1 MIQALLR
8 KVLADIGSHKLQYG
22 LIFTMLALATM
33 ILTIALAVQRSAD
46 APWDRTFEATNGP
59 HVWLVSSHYEVDLSP
74 VEAHEAVAE
83 SSGPI
88 PALDSHPLVL
98 AGEKYDIFLYGMAE
112 RPAVAHPLVAAGR
125 WLDSAGLDEI
135 VLDFSLATYFDL
147 GVGDTVHILTAAG
160 ERPLQV
166 VGLAVT
172 AHWVPY
178 DDNTRD
184 LAPGVAYI
192 LPETLA
198 EIEPDPAHRLKVIG
212 LRLREPGESRD
223 FVKMAH
229 VLLDNQ
235 LLTSLEWQ
243 LLRELATFG
252 NRINVLFLS
261 FFSFLGLV
269 AVGFIIANN
278 IGGQVLAQ
286 YREIGL
292 LKAIGFRPGQVTLL
306 FVLEHLVV
314 GLPAAVVG
322 LLLGTIAAPVFTSPI
337 AHLLNT
343 PPAAFSDPWLLLTI
357 FATIEGAVV
366 LFTLVPAWH
375 GGRIDTVQAISV
387 GFAQTYRSASRLG
400 RLAAWF
406 RLPPVIVLGI
416 KDVFARP
423 WRTAIT
429 IVGLLLT
436 IQVAIFAVGAR
447 ATLANLAEN
456 RVYFQGTPAD
466 IRLARHFV
474 PDSDVRTL
482 LSDQEEVTGYYS
494 EMVFYGWAAGHT
506 DTPVVGR
513 ALDDAYDSFDFF
525 VQEGR
530 FFSAPGE
537 AVAAAG
543 LMQMLGAEIG
553 DEITLLVGG
562 RPLVV
567 TIVGRHMEIN
577 NVGRVLLTSL
587 ETYQE
592 QIDPAA
598 RPGIYGLALAPGSD
612 SAALQEKLRRA
623 GGGQF
628 TIQVTPTE
636 PHASAMQLQQI
647 VVSLALLLLVVA
659 AVNLLSATLLSVRE
673 RVRDFG
679 IQKTLGMTPAQ
690 IAAGVATAVSTVALL
705 AVLAGIPLGWLG
717 YNLFMTAVSREI
729 GAGAGFAQMNGRL
742 LLLLLPGAV
751 AVAILSSALPARQA
765 AGIEVADALRY
776 E

>member
-1 MIQALLR
+1 MFQALLR
-8 KVLADIGSHKLQYG
+8 KAVADIGSHKLQYG

-33 ILTIALAVQRSAD
+33 MLTIALAVQRSAD

-59 HVWLVSSHYEVDLSP
+59 HVWLVSSHYDVDFTP
-74 VEAHEAVAE
+74 VETHKAVVQ

-88 PALDSHPLVL
+88 PAVANHPLVL
-98 AGEKYDIFLYGMAE
+98 DGEKHDIFLYGMAE
-112 RPAVAHPLVAAGR
+112 RPPVARPQVADGR
-125 WLDSAGLDEI
+125 WLHDGTQDEI
-135 VLDFSLATYFDL
+135 VLDFSLATYYNL
-147 GVGDTVHILTAAG
+147 AVGNTVHILTAAG

-172 AHWVPY
+172 AHWLPY

-184 LAPGVAYI
+184 LAPGVAYVS
-192 LPETLA
+192 PQTLA
-198 EIEPDPAHRLKVIG
+198 AIEPDPAWRLKVLG
-212 LRLREPGESRD
+212 LRLREPADSRS
-223 FVKMAH
+223 FVEEAH

-235 LLTSLEWQ
+235 LETSLEWQ

-261 FFSFLGLV
+261 FFSFLGLA

-292 LKAIGFRPGQVTLL
+292 LKAIGFQPGQVTLL
-306 FVLEHLVV
+306 FLLEHLAV

-322 LLLGTIAAPVFTSPI
+322 LALGTVAAPLFTSPI

-343 PPAAFSDPWLLLTI
+343 APPTFLDFWLLLTI
-357 FATIEGAVV
+357 FTIIEGAVV

-387 GFAQTYRSASRLG
+387 GFAQTHRNASRFG
-400 RLAAWF
+400 RLAA
-406 RLPPVIVLGI
+406 RLGLPPVIVLGV

-423 WRTAIT
+423 LRTAIT
-429 IVGLLLT
+429 IIGLLLT

-447 ATLANLAEN
+447 TTLAKLGEN

-466 IRLARHFV
+466 VRLARHFV
-474 PDSDVRTL
+474 PDDAVRTL
-482 LSDQEEVTGYYS
+482 LAGQEEVTGYYS
-494 EMVFYGWAAGHT
+494 ELIFYGWAANHT
-506 DTPVVGR
+506 DTPIVGR
-513 ALDDAYDSFDFF
+513 AIGDAYDSFDFF
-525 VQEGR
+525 IQEGR
-530 FFSAPGE
+530 MFNTPAE
-537 AVAAAG
+537 AVAGAG
-543 LMQMLGAEIG
+543 LMQMLDAQIG
-553 DEITLLVGG
+553 DEVTLLIGG

-577 NVGRVLLTSL
+577 NVGRVLLTGL
-587 ETYQE
+587 DTYRE

-598 RPGIYGLALAPGSD
+598 LPQTYGLALAPGSD
-612 SAALQEKLRRA
+612 AQALQQRLSRVSD
-623 GGGQF
+623 GQF
-628 TIQVTPTE
+628 TIQITDTE
-636 PHASAMQLQQI
+636 PHASAVQLQQI
-647 VVSLALLLLVVA
+647 VVSLGILLLIVA
-659 AVNLLSATLLSVRE
+659 GVNLLSATLLSVRE

-690 IAAGVATAVSTVALL
+690 VAAGVTTGVTAIALIS
-705 AVLAGIPLGWLG
+705 VLAGIPMGWFV
-717 YNLFMTAVSREI
+717 YDLFMASVSRQV
-729 GAGAGFAQMNGRL
+729 GAGAGFAQMDWRL

-751 AVAILSSALPARQA
+751 AVAVLSSLVPAHQA
-765 AGIEVADALRY
+765 ATIEVADALRY

>member
-1 MIQALLR
+1 MFQALLR
-8 KVLADIGSHKLQYG
+8 KALADVASHKLQYG

-33 ILTIALAVQRSAD
+33 MLTIALAVQRSAD
-46 APWDRTFEATNGP
+46 APWDRTFEASNGP
-59 HVWLVSSHYEVDLSP
+59 HVWLVGSHYEVDFTP
-74 VEAHEAVAE
+74 VETHPAVAQ

-88 PALDSHPLVL
+88 AALDSHPLVL
-98 AGEKYDIFLYGMAE
+98 EGEKHNVFLYAMAE
-112 RPAVAHPLVAAGR
+112 RPPVAHPLVAAGR
-125 WLDSAGLDEI
+125 WLEVANPGEI
-135 VLDFSLATYFDL
+135 VLDFSLATYYDL
-147 GVGDTVHILTAAG
+147 AVGDTVHILTAAG

-184 LAPGVAYI
+184 LAAGVAYI
-192 LPETLA
+192 RPETLA
-198 EIEPDPAHRLKVIG
+198 EIEPDPARRLQVIG
-212 LRLREPGESRD
+212 LRLYEPDDSRE
-223 FVKMAH
+223 FVKVAH
-229 VLLDNQ
+229 ALMDNQ
-235 LLTSLEWQ
+235 LLTALEWQ

-252 NRINVLFLS
+252 NQINVIFLT
-261 FFSFLGLV
+261 FFSLLGLV

-292 LKAIGFRPGQVTLL
+292 LKAIGFRPEQVTLL
-306 FVLEHLVV
+306 FVLEHLAV
-314 GLPAAVVG
+314 GLPAAAVG
-322 LLLGTIAAPVFTSPI
+322 LLLGMAAAPVFTSPI

-343 PPAAFSDPWLLLTI
+343 TPPAFSDPWLLLFI
-357 FATIEGAVV
+357 FVTIEGAVV
-366 LFTLVPAWH
+366 LFTLIPAWH
-375 GGRIDTVQAISV
+375 GGRLDAVQAISV
-387 GFAQTYRSASRLG
+387 GFAQTHHAASRLG
-400 RLAAWF
+400 RLAAWLG
-406 RLPPVIVLGI
+406 LPPVIVLGV

-423 WRTAIT
+423 LRTAVT
-429 IVGLLLT
+429 IIGLLLAV
-436 IQVAIFAVGAR
+436 QVATFAVGAR

-466 IRLARHFV
+466 MRLARHFV
-474 PDSDVRTL
+474 LDEDVRAL
-482 LSDQEEVTGYYS
+482 LAEQAEVTGYYS
-494 EMVFYGWAAGHT
+494 ELLFYGWAGDHT
-506 DTPVVGR
+506 DTPIVGR
-513 ALDDAYDSFDFF
+513 ALGDAYASFDFF
-525 VQEGR
+525 IQEGR
-530 FFSAPGE
+530 LFSAPGE

-553 DEITLLVGG
+553 DEVTLIIGG

-587 ETYQE
+587 DTYRQ
-592 QIDPAA
+592 QIDPSAE
-598 RPGIYGLALAPGSD
+598 PGMYGLALGAGSD
-612 SAALQEKLRRA
+612 AGALQERLRRA
-623 GGGQF
+623 GDGQF

-636 PHASAMQLQQI
+636 PHASAVQLQQI
-647 VVSLALLLLVVA
+647 VVSLSLLLLVVA
-659 AVNLLSATLLSVRE
+659 GVNLLSATLLSVRE

-690 IAAGVATAVSTVALL
+690 IAAGVTTGVSAVALL
-705 AVLAGIPLGWLG
+705 AVLVGIPLASLG
-717 YNLFMTAVSREI
+717 YDLFMRSVSREI
-729 GAGAGFAQMNGRL
+729 GAGAGFAQMDWPL